1 MLTNIKNQVYSINFN
16 DDKTKTK
23 LDLELRLKQPQD
35 CNFILSL
42 NLDYELFIKEFD
54 KKILINSNFLTDYN
68 SNDNTVKVLNLKINY
83 VPIVNENSNDNFVD
97 NVKENDVKDTSSE
110 YFIDDNENVDV
121 DTSEY
126 FVEVETEDDENNSN
140 IEFFIDSENDD
151 DNALYNENDDD
162 NVVYNE
168 NDDILKQND
177 DILKQNGDIKQNDD
191 ILNKYDDNN
200 NSVYNENDIL
210 KRNDDSN
217 VVYNE
222 NYYDIDDIKQNDDMK
237 ENDDDIVKDEKYYE
251 DRIKA
256 ILNKQQKY
264 KYYERSI
271 DLGNLENVNSSH
283 NISRDSLSISSNNS
297 SDDGKNNVVYKI
309 INKQQNIDSINHI
322 PKIEDKLVEFLNDK
336 PRVAIDPKE
345 TKSNV
350 DIYNKMYC
358 HLELLTCSSSRT
370 SLIPNILYIIAD
382 LMKFID
388 NFSIEG
394 EEKKKILVDTLSKFL
409 KDKKFSDNDINYI
422 ITNICPGFIDILI
435 LVEKRKV
442 IIRKKSNCFFPWI
455 CS

>member
-35 CNFILSL
+35 CNFIISL

-68 SNDNTVKVLNLKINY
+68 SYDNTVKVLNLKINY
-83 VPIVNENSNDNFVD
+83 VPIVVNENSNDNFVD
-97 NVKENDVKDTSSE
+97 NVKVKENDVKDTSSE
-110 YFIDDNENVDV
+110 YFIDDNENVDVDTSEYFIDDNENV

-151 DNALYNENDDD
+151 DN
-162 NVVYNE
+162 V
-168 NDDILKQND
+168 
-177 DILKQNGDIKQNDD
+177 
-191 ILNKYDDNN
+191 
-200 NSVYNENDIL
+200 VYNENDIL
-210 KRNDDSN
+210 KRNDDSYVSY
-217 VVYNE
+217 VVQNE
-222 NYYDIDDIKQNDDMK
+222 NDYDIDDIKQNDDMK

-264 KYYERSI
+264 KYYERNI
-271 DLGNLENVNSSH
+271 DIGNLENVKSSH

-336 PRVAIDPKE
+336 PRVAIDPNE

-394 EEKKKILVDTLSKFL
+394 EEKKKNSSRYFK
-409 KDKKFSDNDINYI
+409 
-422 ITNICPGFIDILI
+422 
-435 LVEKRKV
+435 
-442 IIRKKSNCFFPWI
+442 
-455 CS
+455 